1 MFIQAIQGRVR
12 DEDALN
18 ACVQRWQTDLMPG
31 AAGYLGTTAGFCDDG
46 TYIALVRF
54 ETAEAATRNSERPEQ
69 AAWWQEMSGC
79 FDGDVS
85 FQDCT
90 DVRQWLGGGSD
101 DAGFVQIMAGH
112 SADVE
117 RMYDLL
123 SGASDRV
130 HDARPEIL
138 GGTLAFTAT
147 GDYIEA
153 IYFTS
158 EEAARAGEQ
167 REMPEDMR
175 AMFDEEMSL
184 MGEVEFHDLHRPMLV
199 SVRR

>member
-1 MFIQAIQGRVR
+1 MFIQAIQARVR

-18 ACVQRWQTDLMPG
+18 ACVQRWQTDVMPG
-31 AAGYLGTTAGFCDDG
+31 AVGYLGTTAGFCDDG

-54 ETAEAATRNSERPEQ
+54 ETAEAAARNSERPEQ

-85 FQDCT
+85 FQDRT

-117 RMYDLL
+117 RMSDLL

>member
-1 MFIQAIQGRVR
+1 
-12 DEDALN
+12 
-18 ACVQRWQTDLMPG
+18 
-31 AAGYLGTTAGFCDDG
+31 
-46 TYIALVRF
+46 
-54 ETAEAATRNSERPEQ
+54 
-69 AAWWQEMSGC
+69 MSGC

-85 FQDCT
+85 FQDRT

-112 SADVE
+112 SADVD

-167 REMPEDMR
+167 GEMPEDMR
-175 AMFDEEMSL
+175 AMIDEEMSL